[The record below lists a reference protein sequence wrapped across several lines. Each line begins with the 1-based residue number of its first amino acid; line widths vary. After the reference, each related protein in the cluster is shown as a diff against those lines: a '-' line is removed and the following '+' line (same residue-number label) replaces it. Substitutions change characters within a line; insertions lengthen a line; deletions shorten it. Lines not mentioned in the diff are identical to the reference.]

1 MKDYEGIIPSFH
13 YIYTNDVERISQR
26 IWNIYYLIDFGE
38 VK

>member
-13 YIYTNDVERISQR
+13 YIYTNDVERIFT

-38 VK
+38 IK